1 MGAKGEALAKQFE
14 AKVQEATAVLE
25 KLSDTDW
32 KNTTAAEKWTV
43 GVTAHHIAGAYEPVA
58 QIIQTV
64 ATGETVPH
72 FTTEMLDQMNARHAV
87 EHAGCTRPETIAL
100 HKKGAAAAAAV
111 VRDLSD
117 EQLAKSGIVFAGVP
131 PMTAEQ
137 LVMKGLLGHIDEH
150 FGSIRKTIG
159 G

>member
-1 MGAKGEALAKQFE
+1 MGAKGETLAKQFE
-14 AKVQEATAVLE
+14 AKAEEATAVLE
-25 KLSDTDW
+25 KLTDADW
-32 KNTTAAEKWTV
+32 QKTTAAEKWTV
-43 GVTAHHIAGAYEPVA
+43 GVTAHHIAGAYERVA
-58 QIIQTV
+58 QMIQTV
-64 ATGETVPH
+64 ATGQAMPH
-72 FTTEMLDQMNARHAV
+72 FTPEMLDQMNAKHAV

-117 EQLAKSGIVFAGVP
+117 EQLAKSGIVFAGLP

-137 LVMKGLLGHIDEH
+137 LVMRALLGHIDEH